1 MTANVQFEGKLRELL
16 GSLEQV
22 LPDEFSRKVVE
33 GSMMA
38 FAIAENPLRL
48 SQFASGFRELY
59 GHSLHTMAPDDQI
72 RASSW
77 FEPETQDGRPTRR
90 QRVRYAIQGG
100 IADPLL
106 GELGFDAGEIHGAV
120 ISVIDE
126 LSKYTHVRPNTI
138 GTSAEEADAFAC
150 ETIATYLS
158 LMEIL
163 DDCRQT
169 VRQAVAEAVDKHALE
184 VFTQEVFSEVDI
196 LSNRTMV
203 EAVEVTSL
211 TITAIGASL
220 ISYHAHGDVYVE
232 LSYGSKSDFRNDNGA
247 EISTDFPFSL
257 SFAAPVTALSTFQ
270 DAVASIDT
278 SSWYDE
284 GEDDSEDNFSK
295 ITDY

>member
-1 MTANVQFEGKLRELL
+1 MTANVQFDGQLGELL
-16 GSLEQV
+16 GALEQF
-22 LPDEFSRKVVE
+22 LLDEFSRKVVE

-38 FAIAENPLRL
+38 FAIIDNPLRL

-59 GHSLHTMAPDDQI
+59 GHSLHAMAPDDQI

-77 FEPETQDGRPTRR
+77 FQPETQDGRPTRR
-90 QRVRYAIQGG
+90 QRVRYLIQGG
-100 IADPLL
+100 IADPILA
-106 GELGFDAGEIHGAV
+106 ELGFDAGEIHGAV

-126 LSKYTHVRPNTI
+126 LSKYTHVRPTTI

-150 ETIATYLS
+150 ETIATYIS
-158 LMEIL
+158 MMKTL
-163 DDCRQT
+163 DDCRHT
-169 VRQAVAEAVDKHALE
+169 VRQAVTEAVDKRALE

-203 EAVEVTSL
+203 EAVDVTNL
-211 TITAIGASL
+211 TITAIDASF
-220 ISYHAHGDVYVE
+220 IRYHAGGDVYVE
-232 LSYGSKSDFRNDNGA
+232 LSYGSKSDFQNDNGA

-257 SFAAPVTALSTFQ
+257 SLAAPVTALSAFQ

-284 GEDDSEDNFSK
+284 GQDGSEDNFSK